1 MEKMYTIVSMILFLF
16 MESGV
21 FCSTF
26 GIISPISPQGNFN
39 IWIWTSRIVAPPIHL
54 MSHLYAI
61 HLGHLCVI
69 SSFISQPVF
78 FVEQLASLNKMKDIL
93 KTITKLRKKLLF
105 FFQTSHFQ
113 NKLFLY
119 QIFVGFVNCSHL
131 INLWNVTVTVRTFQ
145 IMRQHLPNQVH

>member
-1 MEKMYTIVSMILFLF
+1 MILPLIGKSYTKDRHSEIIKQQMEKMYTIVSMILFLF

-39 IWIWTSRIVAPPIHL
+39 IWIWPSRIVAPPIHL
-54 MSHLYAI
+54 MSHLYTI

-78 FVEQLASLNKMKDIL
+78 FVEQLASLNKMKDI
-93 KTITKLRKKLLF
+93 R
-105 FFQTSHFQ
+105 
-113 NKLFLY
+113 
-119 QIFVGFVNCSHL
+119 
-131 INLWNVTVTVRTFQ
+131 
-145 IMRQHLPNQVH
+145 

>member
-26 GIISPISPQGNFN
+26 GIISPISSQGNFN
-39 IWIWTSRIVAPPIHL
+39 IWIWTSRIVASPIHL
-54 MSHLYAI
+54 MSHLYTI

-105 FFQTSHFQ
+105 FFRQA
-113 NKLFLY
+113 
-119 QIFVGFVNCSHL
+119 IFRTNCSSPRSL
-131 INLWNVTVTVRTFQ
+131 SDL
-145 IMRQHLPNQVH
+145 